1 MVAEKLKILIGEEF
15 SSLLGKFNG
24 VFKGFQ
30 AKTSGVVEDG
40 RQQINKL
47 YGDVKAKI
55 NDNVPGGINA
65 L

>member
-1 MVAEKLKILIGEEF
+1 MIGDEF
-15 SSLLGKFNG
+15 SSLLGKFGG
-24 VFKGFQ
+24 VFQGFQ
-30 AKTSGVVEDG
+30 AKTGGVIEDG

-65 L
+65 LEKIKG